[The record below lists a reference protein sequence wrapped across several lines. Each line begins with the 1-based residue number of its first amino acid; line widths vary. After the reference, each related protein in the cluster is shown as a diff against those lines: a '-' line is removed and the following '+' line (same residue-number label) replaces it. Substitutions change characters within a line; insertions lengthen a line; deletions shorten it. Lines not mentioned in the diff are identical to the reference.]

1 VQSPDGTW
9 QPVIQY
15 DWQRYGIYMNNGTI
29 KQRVLATKEKLDGQP
44 KIEKISALMIDVER
58 FTGHGEVELSNE
70 TE

>member
-1 VQSPDGTW
+1 
-9 QPVIQY
+9 
-15 DWQRYGIYMNNGTI
+15 MNNGTI